1 MAAVTQPDQ
10 APDPFAGAAAFV
22 DGEFV
27 PVAEARIPL
36 TDLGFIRSDTTYDVV
51 HVWKGRFFRLDDHID
66 RFLGNCAALRLDIGR
81 GRDELATIL
90 HRLVALSGL
99 DDAYVSFTASR
110 GPLPPG
116 TRDPLAC
123 TNRLYGFCIPF
134 MWIARLEEQEAGI
147 DMIVA
152 SAMRTP
158 KATFDQKVKN
168 YQWGDLTSSMIEA
181 GERGAKVAVLLDGE
195 GNVTE
200 GAGFNVFALEGGR
213 LHTPDDGIFFGMTRR
228 TVIELSRTLNI
239 ETRVEKV
246 PVERLRDAD
255 EVFITTTAGG
265 VIPVRSLDGVNVG
278 DGAPGPVAMRLRA
291 LYWQAHE
298 DPAYATA
305 VVHDA

>member
-1 MAAVTQPDQ
+1 MAAVTRPDQ
-10 APDPFAGAAAFV
+10 TPNPFAAGSAYV
-22 DGEFV
+22 DGDFV

-51 HVWKGRFFRLDDHID
+51 HVWRGRFFRLDDHID
-66 RFLGNCAALRLDIGR
+66 RFLGNCAALRFDIGR
-81 GRDELATIL
+81 SRDELAAIL

-99 DDAYVSFTASR
+99 DDAYVSFTATR

-123 TNRLYGFCIPF
+123 RNRLYGFCIPF
-134 MWIARLEEQEAGI
+134 MWIARPEDQEAGI

-200 GAGFNVFALEGGR
+200 GAGFNVFALKDGC
-213 LHTPDDGIFFGMTRR
+213 LHTPDDGIFFGITRR
-228 TVIELSRTLNI
+228 TVIELSQKLNI
-239 ETRVEKV
+239 ETRVETV
-246 PVERLRDAD
+246 PVEVLRDAD
-255 EVFITTTAGG
+255 EVFITSTAGG
-265 VIPVRSLDGVNVG
+265 VIPVRSLDGVRVG
-278 DGAPGPVAMRLRA
+278 DGAPGPVATRLRS
-291 LYWQAHE
+291 LYWEAHE
-298 DPAYATA
+298 DPACTTA
-305 VVHDA
+305 VRHDA

>member
-1 MAAVTQPDQ
+1 MAAVTRPDQ
-10 APDPFAGAAAFV
+10 APNPFAGGAAYV
-22 DGEFV
+22 DGDFV

-81 GRDELATIL
+81 GRDELGRIL

-123 TNRLYGFCIPF
+123 RNRLYGFCIPF
-134 MWIARLEEQEAGI
+134 MWIAKPEEQEAGI

-195 GNVTE
+195 DNVTE
-200 GAGFNVFALEGGR
+200 GAGFNVFALKDGR

-246 PVERLRDAD
+246 PVDRLRDAD

-265 VIPVRSLDGVNVG
+265 VIPVRSLDGVSVG
-278 DGAPGPVAMRLRA
+278 DGTPGPVAVRLRA

>member
-1 MAAVTQPDQ
+1 MAAVTRPDQ
-10 APDPFAGAAAFV
+10 APDPFAGGAAFV

-123 TNRLYGFCIPF
+123 RNRLYGFCIPF
-134 MWIARLEEQEAGI
+134 MWIARPQEQEAGI

-200 GAGFNVFALEGGR
+200 GAGFNVFALEDGR
-213 LHTPDDGIFFGMTRR
+213 LHTPDDGIFLGMTRR

-246 PVERLRDAD
+246 PVDRLRCAD

-265 VIPVRSLDGVNVG
+265 VIPVRSLDGVSVG
-278 DGAPGPVAMRLRA
+278 DGTPGPVAMRLRA